1 MVAFDAISKKAGHD
15 FTPQQDEK
23 ITDGARAAYEK
34 YSGSWNPVIN
44 FDTEN

>member
-1 MVAFDAISKKAGHD
+1 MEANTMVAFDAISKKAGHD

-34 YSGSWNPVIN
+34 YSGS
-44 FDTEN
+44 